1 MKVFAPLMKMQVDRL
16 KRAAGPAQP
25 RMMGFPV
32 LLLTTVG
39 AKTGVERTHIV
50 GGFPE
55 GENAWVVV
63 ASNGGAAD
71 HPQWFVNMA
80 KNPDQISI
88 QVGERK
94 LQVTASCLIGPE
106 RIEALNRVAAIAPR
120 YGDYPKK
127 TDREIPVIRLT
138 AAA

>member
-1 MKVFAPLMKMQVDRL
+1 
-16 KRAAGPAQP
+16 
-25 RMMGFPV
+25 
-32 LLLTTVG
+32 LTTVG

-55 GENAWVVV
+55 GENAWLVV
-63 ASNGGAAD
+63 ASNGGSAD

-94 LQVTASCLIGPE
+94 LQVAASCLIGPE